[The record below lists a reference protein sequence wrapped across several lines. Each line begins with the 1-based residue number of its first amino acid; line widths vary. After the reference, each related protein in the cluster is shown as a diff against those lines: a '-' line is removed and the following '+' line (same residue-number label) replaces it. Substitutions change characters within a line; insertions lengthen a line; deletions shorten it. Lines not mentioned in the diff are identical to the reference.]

1 MKTLYASAVFLLL
14 LAAPRSASAQN
25 FFLNPFIDTTLTSPS
40 GSGGAS
46 KAGFGVSFGKFG
58 GIVGAETE
66 IGYHPQIL
74 DNDAN
79 ALAKSHVFTGS
90 ESLMVG
96 PRIANVKPYGVIGAG
111 DLLLNFSKASLALPS
126 TSASNIDSLTNSVS
140 NNYFTIDVG
149 GGVMYFFNK
158 RVGARADLRYFK
170 AYGLNLSDL
179 ENSGLTISKFDFW
192 RAGFGAAFT
201 F

>member
-1 MKTLYASAVFLLL
+1 MKTLFAAVVVVLL
-14 LAAPRSASAQN
+14 LAAPRSASAQS
-25 FFLNPFIDTTLTSPS
+25 FFLNPFIDTTLTSPT

-46 KAGFGVSFGKFG
+46 KAGFGLSFGKMG

-66 IGYHPQIL
+66 ITYLPQIL

-90 ESLMVG
+90 ESLLVG
-96 PRIANVKPYGVIGAG
+96 PRIGSVKPYGIIGAG
-111 DLLLNFSKASLALPS
+111 DLYLNASSASVGLPS
-126 TSASNIDSLTNSVS
+126 SLDSITNSVS
-140 NNYFTIDVG
+140 NNYFTINAG
-149 GGVMYFFNK
+149 GGVMYFFT
-158 RVGARADLRYFK
+158 RRIGARADLRYVK
-170 AYGLNLSDL
+170 AYGLNISDL
-179 ENSGLTISKFDFW
+179 ENSGLKFTKFDFW

>member
-1 MKTLYASAVFLLL
+1 MKSLCVVAALAFLV
-14 LAAPRSASAQN
+14 AAPRSAGAQTL
-25 FFLNPFIDTTLTSPS
+25 FLSPFIDTTLTSPS

-46 KAGFGVSFGKFG
+46 KAGFGVSIAKFG
-58 GIVGAETE
+58 GIIGAETE
-66 IGYHPQIL
+66 IAYSPQIL

-96 PRIANVKPYGVIGAG
+96 PRIDKAKPYFVIGAG
-111 DLLLNFSKASLALPS
+111 DLYLNAGKASLGLPGNLDS
-126 TSASNIDSLTNSVS
+126 ITASMS
-140 NNYFTIDVG
+140 NNYFTIDMG
-149 GGVMYFFNK
+149 GGVMYFFNQ

-170 AYGLNLSDL
+170 AYGLNISDL
-179 ENSGLTISKFDFW
+179 QNSGLQFTKFNFW
-192 RAGFGAAFT
+192 RAGFGVAFA

>member
-1 MKTLYASAVFLLL
+1 MRSLCVAAVLVLAI
-14 LAAPRSASAQN
+14 AAPRSAGAQSL
-25 FFLNPFIDTTLTSPS
+25 FLNPFIDTTLTSPS

-46 KAGFGVSFGKFG
+46 KAGFGLSFGKFG

-66 IGYHPQIL
+66 ITYHPSIL

-79 ALAKSHVFTGS
+79 AVAKSHVFTGS

-96 PRIANVKPYGVIGAG
+96 PRISNAKPYFVIGAG
-111 DLLLNFSKASLALPS
+111 DLYLNASSASLGLPNNLNS
-126 TSASNIDSLTNSVS
+126 ITTSMS
-140 NNYFTIDVG
+140 NNYFTIDMG
-149 GGVMYFFNK
+149 GGVMYFFTK

-170 AYGLNLSDL
+170 AYGLDITDL
-179 ENSGLTISKFDFW
+179 ENSGLQFTKFDFW
-192 RAGFGAAFT
+192 RAGFGVAFA